1 MPRRRKI
8 TIRASELECFETLVR
23 ELQQRPEFAG
33 FDPSSLHVW
42 AYERYEPKLK
52 DADAI
57 LRRFDYWLGVH
68 KSERYLMA
76 NGSRLFNKKEL
87 AEALGVARPTLDRW
101 ITNGWLEPCRVQI
114 SAGGDTLFA
123 ANAVREVLERFRY
136 AQKPHHQRGRYPP
149 PSFFCPEQNPIT
161 RQCQPKQT
169 NAKVRKRAAECLR
182 CGTGWHRLALICNV
196 IRRFREGFG
205 KPFFASSTKFE
216 SL

>member
-42 AYERYEPKLK
+42 TYERYEPKLK

-68 KSERYLMA
+68 KGERYLMA

-101 ITNGWLEPCRVQI
+101 ITNGWQIGRASCR
-114 SAGGDTLFA
+114 
-123 ANAVREVLERFRY
+123 ER
-136 AQKPHHQRGRYPP
+136 
-149 PSFFCPEQNPIT
+149 
-161 RQCQPKQT
+161 
-169 NAKVRKRAAECLR
+169 V
-182 CGTGWHRLALICNV
+182 
-196 IRRFREGFG
+196 
-205 KPFFASSTKFE
+205 
-216 SL
+216 

>member
-8 TIRASELECFETLVR
+8 TIRASELKCFETLVQ
-23 ELQQRPEFAG
+23 ELHQRPEFAG

-68 KSERYLMA
+68 KGERYLMA

-101 ITNGWLEPCRVQI
+101 I
-114 SAGGDTLFA
+114 
-123 ANAVREVLERFRY
+123 ANCV
-136 AQKPHHQRGRYPP
+136 
-149 PSFFCPEQNPIT
+149 T
-161 RQCQPKQT
+161 T
-169 NAKVRKRAAECLR
+169 
-182 CGTGWHRLALICNV
+182 
-196 IRRFREGFG
+196 IRR
-205 KPFFASSTKFE
+205 
-216 SL
+216 

>member
-8 TIRASELECFETLVR
+8 TIQASELECFETLVR
-23 ELQQRPEFAG
+23 ELHQRPEFAG

-68 KSERYLMA
+68 KGERY
-76 NGSRLFNKKEL
+76 L

-101 ITNGWLEPCRVQI
+101 IANGWLEPCRVQI

-123 ANAVREVLERFRY
+123 ANAVREVL
-136 AQKPHHQRGRYPP
+136 
-149 PSFFCPEQNPIT
+149 IT
-161 RQCQPKQT
+161 FS
-169 NAKVRKRAAECLR
+169 NE
-182 CGTGWHRLALICNV
+182 
-196 IRRFREGFG
+196 
-205 KPFFASSTKFE
+205 
-216 SL
+216 

>member
-23 ELQQRPEFAG
+23 ELHQRPEFAG

-52 DADAI
+52 
-57 LRRFDYWLGVH
+57 
-68 KSERYLMA
+68 KSEHYLMA

-114 SAGGDTLFA
+114 SSSGDTLFA
-123 ANAVREVLERFRY
+123 ANAVREVLERFR
-136 AQKPHHQRGRYPP
+136 
-149 PSFFCPEQNPIT
+149 
-161 RQCQPKQT
+161 
-169 NAKVRKRAAECLR
+169 
-182 CGTGWHRLALICNV
+182 
-196 IRRFREGFG
+196 
-205 KPFFASSTKFE
+205 
-216 SL
+216 

>member
-1 MPRRRKI
+1 MLISNTLKALKFDPGRKNQTLFKHLPTIRTMPRRRKI
-8 TIRASELECFETLVR
+8 TIRASELESFEALVQ
-23 ELQQRPEFAG
+23 ELQLRPEFAG

-114 SAGGDTLFA
+114 SSSGDTLFA
-123 ANAVREVLERFRY
+123 ANAVREVLEQFR
-136 AQKPHHQRGRYPP
+136 
-149 PSFFCPEQNPIT
+149 
-161 RQCQPKQT
+161 
-169 NAKVRKRAAECLR
+169 
-182 CGTGWHRLALICNV
+182 
-196 IRRFREGFG
+196 
-205 KPFFASSTKFE
+205 
-216 SL
+216 

>member
-68 KSERYLMA
+68 KGERYLMA

-101 ITNGWLEPCRVQI
+101 IANGWLEPCRVQI
-114 SAGGDTLFA
+114 SAGDDTLFA
-123 ANAVREVLERFRY
+123 ANAVREVLEQFR
-136 AQKPHHQRGRYPP
+136 
-149 PSFFCPEQNPIT
+149 
-161 RQCQPKQT
+161 
-169 NAKVRKRAAECLR
+169 
-182 CGTGWHRLALICNV
+182 
-196 IRRFREGFG
+196 
-205 KPFFASSTKFE
+205 
-216 SL
+216 

>member
-23 ELQQRPEFAG
+23 ELHQRPEFAG

-42 AYERYEPKLK
+42 TYERYEPKLK

-68 KSERYLMA
+68 KGERYLMA

-114 SAGGDTLFA
+114 KRHPLPVEQCQDPLKGLVLFQQLQRLA
-123 ANAVREVLERFRY
+123 RVVVPVEQVRAEKRL
-136 AQKPHHQRGRYPP
+136 PHHVLL
-149 PSFFCPEQNPIT
+149 CV
-161 RQCQPKQT
+161 RQC
-169 NAKVRKRAAECLR
+169 
-182 CGTGWHRLALICNV
+182 G
-196 IRRFREGFG
+196 
-205 KPFFASSTKFE
+205 
-216 SL
+216 

>member
-57 LRRFDYWLGVH
+57 LHRFDYWLGVH
-68 KSERYLMA
+68 KGERYLMA

-87 AEALGVARPTLDRW
+87 AEALA
-101 ITNGWLEPCRVQI
+101 
-114 SAGGDTLFA
+114 
-123 ANAVREVLERFRY
+123 
-136 AQKPHHQRGRYPP
+136 
-149 PSFFCPEQNPIT
+149 
-161 RQCQPKQT
+161 
-169 NAKVRKRAAECLR
+169 
-182 CGTGWHRLALICNV
+182 
-196 IRRFREGFG
+196 
-205 KPFFASSTKFE
+205 
-216 SL
+216 

>member
-23 ELQQRPEFAG
+23 ELQQRPEFTG

-68 KSERYLMA
+68 KSERYLMV

-87 AEALGVARPTLDRW
+87 AEALGVARLTLDRW
-101 ITNGWLEPCRVQI
+101 ITNGWMEPCRVQI
-114 SAGGDTLFA
+114 SSSGDTFFA
-123 ANAVREVLERFRY
+123 ANAVREVL
-136 AQKPHHQRGRYPP
+136 
-149 PSFFCPEQNPIT
+149 IT
-161 RQCQPKQT
+161 FS
-169 NAKVRKRAAECLR
+169 NE
-182 CGTGWHRLALICNV
+182 
-196 IRRFREGFG
+196 
-205 KPFFASSTKFE
+205 
-216 SL
+216 

>member
-8 TIRASELECFETLVR
+8 TIRASELESFEALVR
-23 ELQQRPEFAG
+23 ELHQRPEFAG
-33 FDPSSLHVW
+33 FDPSSLHIW

-76 NGSRLFNKKEL
+76 NGSRLFNKRSL
-87 AEALGVARPTLDRW
+87 PRRWASHVRHSTGGLRTDGWSRAAFRSRP
-101 ITNGWLEPCRVQI
+101 
-114 SAGGDTLFA
+114 A
-123 ANAVREVLERFRY
+123 ATPSLRPMPF
-136 AQKPHHQRGRYPP
+136 GRYWNGSDRLKITSTTRTVPAALV
-149 PSFFCPEQNPIT
+149 FYPEQNPIT

-169 NAKVRKRAAECLR
+169 NAKVLKRAAACPR
-182 CGTGWHRLALICNV
+182 CGTGWRRLALICNA

>member
-8 TIRASELECFETLVR
+8 TIQASELECFETLVR

-101 ITNGWLEPCRVQI
+101 ITNGWLESCHVQI

-123 ANAVREVLERFRY
+123 ANAVREILERFRQ
-136 AQKPHHQRGRYPP
+136 ARKSTSPTRTAPAAL
-149 PSFFCPEQNPIT
+149 FFLSRAESDYTAVPTEANECQNPKT
-161 RQCQPKQT
+161 D
-169 NAKVRKRAAECLR
+169 NGMSSV
-182 CGTGWHRLALICNV
+182 WHRLASVGADL
-196 IRRFREGFG
+196 
-205 KPFFASSTKFE
+205 
-216 SL
+216 

>member
-8 TIRASELECFETLVR
+8 TIRASELKCFETLVR

-68 KSERYLMA
+68 KGERYLMA

-87 AEALGVARPTLDRW
+87 AEAHVRRSTGGLQTDGWSRAAFRFQAAATPSLRPM
-101 ITNGWLEPCRVQI
+101 P
-114 SAGGDTLFA
+114 F
-123 ANAVREVLERFRY
+123 
-136 AQKPHHQRGRYPP
+136 GRY
-149 PSFFCPEQNPIT
+149 
-161 RQCQPKQT
+161 
-169 NAKVRKRAAECLR
+169 
-182 CGTGWHRLALICNV
+182 
-196 IRRFREGFG
+196 
-205 KPFFASSTKFE
+205 
-216 SL
+216 

>member
-8 TIRASELECFETLVR
+8 TIQASELECFETLVQ

-68 KSERYLMA
+68 KGERYLMA

-114 SAGGDTLFA
+114 SSIGDTLFA
-123 ANAVREVLERFRY
+123 AKNHITNEDGTLRPLFFALKEFDYTAVPTEANE
-136 AQKPHHQRGRYPP
+136 
-149 PSFFCPEQNPIT
+149 
-161 RQCQPKQT
+161 CQSP
-169 NAKVRKRAAECLR
+169 
-182 CGTGWHRLALICNV
+182 GTGGGVSSVWHRLASVGTDL
-196 IRRFREGFG
+196 
-205 KPFFASSTKFE
+205 
-216 SL
+216 

>member
-23 ELQQRPEFAG
+23 ELHQRPEFTG
-33 FDPSSLHVW
+33 FDPSNLHVW

-68 KSERYLMA
+68 KGEHYLMA

-87 AEALGVARPTLDRW
+87 AEALGIARPTLDRW

-114 SAGGDTLFA
+114 SASGDTFFA
-123 ANAVREVLERFRY
+123 ANAVREVL
-136 AQKPHHQRGRYPP
+136 
-149 PSFFCPEQNPIT
+149 IT
-161 RQCQPKQT
+161 FS
-169 NAKVRKRAAECLR
+169 NE
-182 CGTGWHRLALICNV
+182 
-196 IRRFREGFG
+196 
-205 KPFFASSTKFE
+205 
-216 SL
+216 